1 MNREKFVARNIDD
14 IQRDIERTRRQ
25 LASTLDELA
34 YRTKPQNLVEDAKRE
49 ANNKLQD
56 PTVQKVL
63 AGIGAVVAG
72 AVVFAVVRSRKK
84 NKDLKEIQ
92 RMLAERY

>member
-1 MNREKFVARNIDD
+1 MARDIDD

-34 YRTKPQNLVEDAKRE
+34 DRSKPANLVDDAKRG
-49 ANNKLQD
+49 ATQKLQD

-63 AGIGAVVAG
+63 IGVGLAIAGIVALSVARG
-72 AVVFAVVRSRKK
+72 NKK
-84 NKDLKEIQ
+84 KRDIKEIQ
-92 RMLAERY
+92 RMLAERVDL